1 MTTQIFVPAMLAL
14 QRADDGLTGTE
25 LIQSLP
31 HDPASIFTLVL
42 IVSCVGAVLWF
53 GRPRGGGDKPGS
65 VADKPGP
72 VA

>member
-14 QRADDGLTGTE
+14 QRTDDGLTGTE
-25 LIQSLP
+25 LVQSLP
-31 HDPASIFTLVL
+31 RDPASIFTLLL

-53 GRPRGGGDKPGS
+53 GRSRGRG
-65 VADKPGP
+65 DKPGP